1 MSIKTL
7 LMLFVSLSFIV
18 GLPVLGWWARR
29 DMAPHCALD
38 GLRVSPLYRVRVVDA
53 VGATHEFCCVRC
65 AATWLARQ
73 PSTPS
78 PRHTFVTDE
87 ATGTEID
94 AEAAYFAASP
104 VTTNAVTGNRVHA
117 FAARSAAEE
126 HVRAFGGA
134 ILSGT
139 DKPLGIRTPPEP
151 APLGPSPSGGK
162 GNP

>member
-7 LMLFVSLSFIV
+7 LMLFVSLSLIV

-29 DMAPHCALD
+29 DMAPRCALD
-38 GLRVSPLYRVRVVDA
+38 GLRVPHLYRVRVVDA
-53 VGATHEFCCVRC
+53 AGLAHEFCCVRC

-73 PSTPS
+73 PSAPS
-78 PRHTFVTDE
+78 PRHTYVTDE

-94 AEAAYFAASP
+94 AEAAYFASSP

-117 FAARSAAEE
+117 FAARSDAEE

-134 ILSGT
+134 LLSGT
-139 DKPLGIRTPPEP
+139 DKPLGVRTPPE
-151 APLGPSPSGGK
+151 PSPSGGK